1 MKIRATLHAMA
12 ESEIMAM
19 VDRDLLTNIK
29 TKDSSPM
36 LKAFVV
42 GHEGEAQGTLLG
54 VGNVVKKWFGDA
66 IEKLSNKINVGLKL
80 FHGHAATN
88 DTEGRVS
95 VGEVVGKNL
104 LNIKD
109 RLSSVVACWIYPEYR
124 HLPLDVASIEADID
138 LVGDSQD
145 RLYVADVNEIS
156 GIALGNSEIETPGF
170 PGATLLGQL
179 QAFAKTTLIK
189 GENKMTLA
197 ELKQAIQEGKFQPS
211 DLFGR
216 EDIFADPT
224 ISEQVKEKVSNA
236 SGYNIRKL
244 EDLTE
249 ERAALKKKLDE
260 AEVKITE
267 SEKEKDALRL
277 ESAKTK
283 VGSLF
288 DTQKTE
294 RKLDEKQVK
303 FIQNRLGGFTPQK
316 VEDVEK
322 EFNTHLDDELKEYE
336 TMAKDVFG
344 IEIKEKPPDGGNG
357 GTGPGKTPAPGTDNK
372 YLDPA
377 QNPMIKAD

>member
-1 MKIRATLHAMA
+1 MKIRAKLLAMA
-12 ESEIMAM
+12 SSGIMDM
-19 VDRDLLTNIK
+19 IDKDLLADIK
-29 TKDSSPM
+29 AKDSSPM

-42 GHEGEAQGTLLG
+42 GHEGEARGTLIG

-66 IEKLSNKINVGLKL
+66 IEKLSNKISVGLKL

-109 RLSSVVACWIYPEYR
+109 RLSSVVACWIYPAYR

-156 GIALGNSEIETPGF
+156 GIALGNSETETPGF

-179 QAFAKTTLIK
+179 QAFAEITLNK
-189 GENKMTLA
+189 GDNKMTLA
-197 ELKQAIQEGKFQPS
+197 ELKQAIQEGKFTPS
-211 DLFGR
+211 DVFGQ
-216 EDIFADPT
+216 EAIFADPT
-224 ISEQVKEKVSNA
+224 ISEQVREKVSNA

-244 EDLTE
+244 EDSIE
-249 ERAALKKKLDE
+249 ERAALKKKLEDAETKVTE
-260 AEVKITE
+260 A
-267 SEKEKDALRL
+267 EKEKDTLKL
-277 ESAKTK
+277 ESAKSK
-283 VGSLF
+283 VDSLF

-322 EFNTHLDDELKEYE
+322 ELNAHLDSELKEYE

-344 IEIKEKPPDGGNG
+344 IEIEKKKDDDL
-357 GTGPGKTPAPGTDNK
+357 TGPEDKKPDAVDNK

-377 QNPMIKAD
+377 QNPMIKP

>member
-1 MKIRATLHAMA
+1 MRIRAKLHAMA

-19 VDRDLLTNIK
+19 VSRDLLAEIK
-29 TKDSSPM
+29 ATDSSPV

-42 GHEGEAQGTLLG
+42 GHEGEAHGNLIG
-54 VGNVVKKWFGDA
+54 VGNIVKKWFGDA
-66 IEKLSNKINVGLKL
+66 IEKLNNKISVGLKL

-95 VGEVVGKNL
+95 IGKVVGKSL

-179 QAFAKTTLIK
+179 QAFAETTLNK
-189 GENKMTLA
+189 GDNKMTLA
-197 ELKQAIQEGKFQPS
+197 ELKEAIKEGKFQVS
-211 DLFGR
+211 DLFDR
-216 EDIFADPT
+216 ESIFADSL

-236 SGYNIRKL
+236 SGYNYRKL

-249 ERAALKKKLDE
+249 ERATLKKELEE
-260 AEVKITE
+260 AKTKITE
-267 SEKEKDALRL
+267 SEKEKNTLKL

-283 VGSLF
+283 IGSLF
-288 DTQKTE
+288 EAQKTE

-316 VEDVEK
+316 VEDLEK
-322 EFNTHLDDELKEYE
+322 ELNGHLDAELKEYA
-336 TMAKDVFG
+336 TYAKDVFG
-344 IEIKEKPPDGGNG
+344 IEVEGKPSEGGNG
-357 GTGPGKTPAPGTDNK
+357 GIGPEGTKPGGPDNK

-377 QNPMIKAD
+377 QNPMIKTE

>member
-1 MKIRATLHAMA
+1 MDMVGADKIAQ
-12 ESEIMAM
+12 
-19 VDRDLLTNIK
+19 IK
-29 TKDSSPM
+29 LADKSPM

-42 GHEGEAQGTLLG
+42 GHEGEAQGTLIG

-66 IEKLSNKINVGLKL
+66 IEKLSNKINIGLKL

-109 RLSSVVACWIYPEYR
+109 RLSSVVACWIYPAYR

-156 GIALGNSEIETPGF
+156 GIALGNSETETPGF

-179 QAFAKTTLIK
+179 QAFAEITLNK
-189 GENKMTLA
+189 GDDEMTLA
-197 ELKQAIQEGKFQPS
+197 ELKKAIQESKFKPS
-211 DLFGR
+211 DLYDR
-216 EDIFADPT
+216 EAIFADPI

-244 EDLTE
+244 EDAIENSANLT
-249 ERAALKKKLDE
+249 KKLEE

-267 SEKEKDALRL
+267 SEKERDTLKL
-277 ESAKTK
+277 ESAKAK
-283 VGSLF
+283 IGSLF

-294 RKLDEKQVK
+294 RKLDEKQSK

-316 VEDVEK
+316 VEDLEK
-322 EFNTHLDDELKEYE
+322 ELNAHLDSELKEYK
-336 TMAKDVFG
+336 TMSEEVFG
-344 IEIKEKPPDGGNG
+344 IKPETKEDLVEVDDDI
-357 GTGPGKTPAPGTDNK
+357 TGPVKGGIDKPGNK

-377 QNPMIKAD
+377 QNPMIKID